1 MRRLLP
7 LGVAAIVAY
16 APFSACS
23 DAPNPATTDGGS
35 TDDADV
41 RSDSPPPSDAA
52 DPGPSFNADGWLRI
66 DYPNCN
72 FYAAPSAEKMPA
84 PLVWEPCS
92 SILAPLNLACQQI
105 KFNWVPPSS
114 GNVGVGVRGA
124 WVGSDGKA
132 RLSVGFGSGPRV
144 VRMIA
149 DADGPVHQAISYEPG
164 ACAITNWRVA
174 GANALYTAVRSGG
187 TSDPEERGAIGG
199 DIDRVPLPL
208 EHWADGAAR
217 GYTAGP
223 SSYFASGS
231 GNAIRPYDRT
241 SPPLGVVAITDPGQ
255 ISPRTFVGSSL
266 FYEVASLSYSRIKVY
281 SPSDG
286 ARDLISFGNDVSANA
301 TAFGTDGI
309 DMVWIEATGRATTS
323 AAWTTIDI
331 MTSPFTSDASK
342 VQKRRLRSEK
352 GSIYEAFAVGCGYA
366 AHNYSSVELGNG
378 VRVVRLSD
386 GHSWRLSN
394 VGGDGSGLLFNT
406 PRAITCD
413 DVFVNIDD
421 GHVNTLRIRLD
432 SLGSGEAAD

>member
-1 MRRLLP
+1 
-7 LGVAAIVAY
+7 
-16 APFSACS
+16 
-23 DAPNPATTDGGS
+23 
-35 TDDADV
+35 
-41 RSDSPPPSDAA
+41 
-52 DPGPSFNADGWLRI
+52 
-66 DYPNCN
+66 
-72 FYAAPSAEKMPA
+72 
-84 PLVWEPCS
+84 
-92 SILAPLNLACQQI
+92 
-105 KFNWVPPSS
+105 
-114 GNVGVGVRGA
+114 
-124 WVGSDGKA
+124 
-132 RLSVGFGSGPRV
+132 
-144 VRMIA
+144 
-149 DADGPVHQAISYEPG
+149 
-164 ACAITNWRVA
+164 
-174 GANALYTAVRSGG
+174 
-187 TSDPEERGAIGG
+187 
-199 DIDRVPLPL
+199 
-208 EHWADGAAR
+208 
-217 GYTAGP
+217 
-223 SSYFASGS
+223 
-231 GNAIRPYDRT
+231 
-241 SPPLGVVAITDPGQ
+241 
-255 ISPRTFVGSSL
+255 
-266 FYEVASLSYSRIKVY
+266 VY